1 MSTMHKTT
9 LLSDGV
15 RAKIDHWK
23 TRFPQDKQRS
33 AVIQA
38 LMYVQEENQG
48 FLTESLMDAVADYL
62 GMPRIQV
69 YEVVSFYTLFNINP
83 VGQHTIS
90 VCTNISC
97 MLAGSEKIVDH
108 LKKRLRID
116 VNSTTADGKFTLR
129 EVECLAACT
138 VAPMFQIGRKYYEHL
153 TPQKVDAILDELE

>member
-69 YEVVSFYTLFNINP
+69 YEVVSFYTLFNVNP
-83 VGQHTIS
+83 EGQHTIS